1 MFKVSFLI
9 RKKKKI
15 FVSIIECSNT
25 LISIIPKRAS
35 RNIKAGETILLEN
48 PAIVAPAQN
57 SFPVCVCCLGKL
69 KNLDEDRC
77 HKCDLPVCSERC
89 QESTIHQPGM

>member
-1 MFKVSFLI
+1 M
-9 RKKKKI
+9 
-15 FVSIIECSNT
+15 
-25 LISIIPKRAS
+25 
-35 RNIKAGETILLEN
+35 EN

-89 QESTIHQPGM
+89 QESTIHQPGMSYR